1 MENHETHDAH
11 ENPLA
16 PELQSPNPPI
26 PQSPSSARAALVAIV
41 GRANVG
47 KSSLINAIL
56 EEKVSIV
63 SPVAQTTRNV
73 VRGILTEPR
82 GQLVFLDTPGVHKA
96 ASDLGKMMNQMARGS
111 VEGCDA
117 VLFVLDASQPPR
129 DEDRGWMT
137 RLQREAL
144 PIVIVLNKS
153 DAGPGYAAPHRALWD
168 EVANRVLDAA
178 PAAAAAPDAPPASAP
193 VRRTVNA
200 PIWMETSAL
209 TGAGIQTV
217 VTRLFE
223 LAPVGP
229 YLFPADVLSD
239 YPRKLAIADV
249 IREKLYESLHDE
261 LPHSVAV
268 WVEKFEDTDPVWKV
282 GAVIYVNKPS
292 QKGIV
297 IGTKGRILR
306 KVKRSSEGEL
316 ETNYG
321 RPVQVELWVKIEKDW
336 NKNFWLLKKF
346 GYAN

>member
-1 MENHETHDAH
+1 MEQHEQQ
-11 ENPLA
+11 N
-16 PELQSPNPPI
+16 SPAGKAGLI
-26 PQSPSSARAALVAIV
+26 AIV

-96 ASDLGKMMNQMARGS
+96 GNDLGKMMNRMARAS

-117 VLFVLDASQPPR
+117 VMFVVDGSEPPR

-137 RLQREAL
+137 RLQRAGLPVLVVVNKGDLGSDRIEQFRQVWKEA
-144 PIVIVLNKS
+144 S
-153 DAGPGYAAPHRALWD
+153 ARAA
-168 EVANRVLDAA
+168 EF
-178 PAAAAAPDAPPASAP
+178 PAADQDGVKP
-193 VRRTVNA
+193 VPMPE
-200 PIWMETSAL
+200 PIWMETAAL
-209 TGAGIQTV
+209 TGAGV
-217 VTRLFE
+217 PELVAKLFE
-223 LAPVGP
+223 MAPVGP

-249 IREKLYESLHDE
+249 IREKLYGSLHDE
-261 LPHSVAV
+261 LPHAVAV
-268 WVEKFEDTDPVWKV
+268 WVEKFDDTGDIWKV
-282 GAVIYVNKPS
+282 NAVIYVTKPS

-306 KVKRSSEGEL
+306 KVKRSAEGEL
-316 ETNYG
+316 ETMYG

-336 NKNFWLLKKF
+336 NKNFWMLKKF
-346 GYAN
+346 GYSN

>member
-1 MENHETHDAH
+1 MEQQEPQN
-11 ENPLA
+11 
-16 PELQSPNPPI
+16 SPTGKAGLI
-26 PQSPSSARAALVAIV
+26 AIV

-96 ASDLGKMMNQMARGS
+96 GNDLGKMMNRMARAS

-117 VLFVLDASQPPR
+117 VMFVVDGSEPPR

-137 RLQREAL
+137 RLQRAGL
-144 PIVIVLNKS
+144 PVLVVVNKGDLGS
-153 DAGPGYAAPHRALWD
+153 DRIEQFRSVWK
-168 EVANRVLDAA
+168 E
-178 PAAAAAPDAPPASAP
+178 ASARAAEFP
-193 VRRTVNA
+193 NA
-200 PIWMETSAL
+200 DQEGVKPSPAPEPIWMETAAL
-209 TGAGIQTV
+209 TGAGV
-217 VTRLFE
+217 PELVARLFE

-249 IREKLYESLHDE
+249 IREKLYGSLHDE
-261 LPHSVAV
+261 LPHAVAV
-268 WVEKFEDTDPVWKV
+268 WVEKFDDTGDIWKV
-282 GAVIYVNKPS
+282 NAVIYVTKPS

-306 KVKRSSEGEL
+306 KVKRSAEGEL
-316 ETNYG
+316 ETMYG

-336 NKNFWLLKKF
+336 NKNFWMLKKF
-346 GYAN
+346 GYSN

>member
-1 MENHETHDAH
+1 MENET
-11 ENPLA
+11 
-16 PELQSPNPPI
+16 SP
-26 PQSPSSARAALVAIV
+26 PSTTGKAGLIAIV

-96 ASDLGKMMNQMARGS
+96 GSDLGKMMNRMARAS
-111 VEGCDA
+111 VEGCDL
-117 VLFVLDASQPPR
+117 VMFVVDGSEPPR

-137 RLQREAL
+137 RLQRAGL
-144 PIVIVLNKS
+144 PVLVVVNKG
-153 DAGPGYAAPHRALWD
+153 DLGAGRADQFRHVWQECAARAAEFPD
-168 EVANRVLDAA
+168 TNPDGTRIA
-178 PAAAAAPDAPPASAP
+178 PAPE
-193 VRRTVNA
+193 
-200 PIWMETSAL
+200 PIWMETAAT
-209 TGAGIQTV
+209 TGTGVAELV
-217 VTRLFE
+217 ARLFE
-223 LAPVGP
+223 LVPVGP
-229 YLFPADVLSD
+229 YLFPADILSD

-249 IREKLYESLHDE
+249 IREKLYGSLRDE

-268 WVEKFEDTDPVWKV
+268 WVEKFEDVDPVWKV
-282 GAVIYVNKPS
+282 GAVIYVTKPS

-306 KVKRSSEGEL
+306 KVKRSAEGEL
-316 ETNYG
+316 ETMYG

-346 GYAN
+346 GYSN

>member
-1 MENHETHDAH
+1 MEQQE
-11 ENPLA
+11 
-16 PELQSPNPPI
+16 
-26 PQSPSSARAALVAIV
+26 SATAANGKVGLIAIV

-96 ASDLGKMMNQMARGS
+96 GNDLGKMMNRMARAS
-111 VEGCDA
+111 VEGSDL
-117 VLFVLDASQPPR
+117 VLFVLDAAEPPR

-137 RLQREAL
+137 RLQRAGL
-144 PIVIVLNKS
+144 PVVIVLNKS
-153 DAGPGYAAPHRALWD
+153 DMGVARSESFRQAWREAAQRVAEFPEDDGPRTGEP
-168 EVANRVLDAA
+168 
-178 PAAAAAPDAPPASAP
+178 APPAPEP
-193 VRRTVNA
+193 V
-200 PIWMETSAL
+200 WMETAAL
-209 TGAGIQTV
+209 SGAGV
-217 VTRLFE
+217 PELVSKLFA
-223 LAPVGP
+223 LVPVGP

-249 IREKLYESLHDE
+249 IREKLYGSLREE

-268 WVEKFEDTDPVWKV
+268 WVEKLEDTDPVWKV
-282 GAVIYVNKPS
+282 NAVIYVTKPS

-306 KVKRSSEGEL
+306 KVKRSAEGEL
-316 ETNYG
+316 ETMYG

-336 NKNFWLLKKF
+336 NKNFWMLKKF
-346 GYAN
+346 GYSN

>member
-1 MENHETHDAH
+1 MENQPAQPTTPTPATT
-11 ENPLA
+11 
-16 PELQSPNPPI
+16 
-26 PQSPSSARAALVAIV
+26 RAGLIAIV

-47 KSSLINAIL
+47 KSSLINAVL

-82 GQLVFLDTPGVHKA
+82 GQLVFLDTPGVHK
-96 ASDLGKMMNQMARGS
+96 SVNDLGKMMNRMARAS

-137 RLQREAL
+137 RLQREPL
-144 PIVIVLNKS
+144 PLIIVLNKA
-153 DAGPGYAAPHRALWD
+153 DLGAGHAADLRALWD
-168 EVANRVLDAA
+168 SVARERYVPEGEAA
-178 PAAAAAPDAPPASAP
+178 PAEP
-193 VRRTVNA
+193 VARPE
-200 PIWMETSAL
+200 PIWMETAAL
-209 TGAGIQTV
+209 TGAGIPELV
-217 VTRLFE
+217 SKLFA

-229 YLFPADVLSD
+229 YLFPADVLTD

-249 IREKLYESLHDE
+249 IREKLYGSLREE
-261 LPHSVAV
+261 LPHAVAV
-268 WVEKFEDTDPVWKV
+268 WVEKFDDSGEVWKV
-282 GAVIYVNKPS
+282 HAVIYVTKPS

-297 IGTKGRILR
+297 IGTKGRVLR

-316 ETNYG
+316 ETMYG

-336 NKNFWLLKKF
+336 NKNFWMLKKF
-346 GYAN
+346 GYTN

>member
-1 MENHETHDAH
+1 
-11 ENPLA
+11 
-16 PELQSPNPPI
+16 
-26 PQSPSSARAALVAIV
+26 V

-96 ASDLGKMMNQMARGS
+96 GSDLGKMMNRMARAS
-111 VEGCDA
+111 VEGCDRGDVGGGWIGA
-117 VLFVLDASQPPR
+117 AARRGSGLDDPPAA
-129 DEDRGWMT
+129 RG
-137 RLQREAL
+137 L
-144 PIVIVLNKS
+144 PVVIVVNKGDLGAGRADQFRRVWQECAARAAEFP
-153 DAGPGYAAPHRALWD
+153 DAHPDGTP
-168 EVANRVLDAA
+168 VA
-178 PAAAAAPDAPPASAP
+178 PAPE
-193 VRRTVNA
+193 
-200 PIWMETSAL
+200 PIWLETAAT
-209 TGAGIQTV
+209 TGTGVTEL
-217 VTRLFE
+217 VTRLFS
-223 LAPVGP
+223 LVPVGP

-249 IREKLYESLHDE
+249 IREKLYGSLRDE

-282 GAVIYVNKPS
+282 GAVIYVTKPS

-306 KVKRSSEGEL
+306 KVKRSAEGEL
-316 ETNYG
+316 ETMYG

-346 GYAN
+346 GYSN